1 MSPPPTTN
9 QRIARAWAL
18 LAVLGLLL
26 WLTQLARGAQTEVTV
41 AFAPQFR
48 GQPLVF
54 DELRATNSSGQ
65 ALGITRLDLLLSGL
79 AVRRTNGT
87 WLEKP
92 YWFAYLS
99 GRAGRT
105 NFALRDLPPGN
116 YDRLRFTI
124 GVPAEQNRGN
134 PAQWDA
140 GHPLNPT
147 VNGLHWNWQGGY
159 VFLALE
165 GNYTESQPH
174 SGTPKDLGRTKLG
187 SSASLSI
194 PNLSRSFPMN
204 RLGATDSVAP
214 LSHPSPAIPLAS
226 VRVAQPSV
234 GRDSVESRPARATSV
249 GKPGS
254 TESHPTSGFSW
265 HLATERQLMT
275 VEVPVALRIADTG
288 AAPLAQTLRLP
299 FELARV
305 FDTLSLNDDTSSTH
319 SREDDAVAD
328 RLRQSVEQ
336 AFRADDLQSP
346 LVGRDVPTAPPDT
359 SRSRMVG
366 GGVRTPNP
374 TNPIGTPY
382 RFTMSAAF
390 PKPALPL
397 DNPLTEEG
405 VALGR
410 RLFNDPLLSR
420 AEKQSCASCHQMDA
434 GTVDAGRAFSVGV
447 DGLPGKRNA
456 MPLYNLA
463 WKSEFFW
470 DGRAKSLRHQALM
483 PIQDALEMHE
493 TLENVVRKL
502 VGRDSVEPHLE
513 RSEASAAS
521 ISGGVTAS
529 RDARFALASF
539 VGKWGS
545 TESHPTYATM
555 FTRAFGTP
563 DITAERI
570 GLALEQFLLTLTS
583 HDAKFD
589 RVLRGEAKFTEQE
602 QRGFELFHTEHDPRR
617 GQFGADCFHCHGGPL
632 FQNVAFA
639 NNGLEHEP
647 RDLGRYLVTGREGD
661 QGKFS
666 VPSLRN
672 VELTA
677 PYMHDGRFATLEDAV
692 FHYVRGVRRS
702 PTLDPNLAK
711 HPPGGVRIPPE
722 DLHALVAFLKTLTEE
737 RLRSPSAQL
746 TPKP

>member
-1 MSPPPTTN
+1 MSPSPTTN

-26 WLTQLARGAQTEVTV
+26 WLTQRARGAQTEVIV
-41 AFAPQFR
+41 SFEPQFR

-54 DELRATNSSGQ
+54 DELRATNNSGQ
-65 ALGITRLDLLLSGL
+65 ALAITRLDLLLSGL

-92 YWFAYLS
+92 YWFAFLS
-99 GRAGRT
+99 ARAGRT

-124 GVPAEQNRGN
+124 GVPAEQNLGN

-140 GHPLNPT
+140 AHPLNPQ

-165 GNYTESQPH
+165 GNF
-174 SGTPKDLGRTKLG
+174 TPLKPP
-187 SSASLSI
+187 AAA
-194 PNLSRSFPMN
+194 PNLGGRLGVN
-204 RLGATDSVAP
+204 QLGATGVVSR
-214 LSHPSPAIPLAS
+214 LSHPSPAIPTAAARAAKS
-226 VRVAQPSV
+226 PV
-234 GRDSVESRPARATSV
+234 GRDSVEPHLERTEASAASISGGVTASQDARVARASFV
-249 GKPGS
+249 GKWGS
-254 TESHPTSGFSW
+254 TESQPTSGFSW
-265 HLATERQLMT
+265 HLATERQLMP
-275 VEVPVALRIADTG
+275 VEVPVALAIRNGPHSASELTL
-288 AAPLAQTLRLP
+288 PLVLD
-299 FELARV
+299 LATV
-305 FDTLSLNDDTSSTH
+305 FDDLPLNDESSSTH
-319 SREDDAVAD
+319 SREADPLAD
-328 RLRQSVEQ
+328 RLRQSVQ
-336 AFRADDLQSP
+336 RALTMPRAGGLQPPS
-346 LVGRDVPTAPPDT
+346 VGDSTPKTAVENRRHDSTVAPPAA
-359 SRSRMVG
+359 
-366 GGVRTPNP
+366 NF
-374 TNPIGTPY
+374 IGTPY

-410 RLFNDPLLSR
+410 RLFHDPLLSR
-420 AEKQSCASCHQMDA
+420 GEKLSCASCHQAEA
-434 GTVDAGRAFSVGV
+434 GTVDAGRAFSLGV
-447 DGLPGKRNA
+447 DGQPGKRNA

-470 DGRAKSLRHQALM
+470 DGRAKSLRQQALM

-493 TLENVVRKL
+493 TLGNVVAKLTSGARTPTSAAPANRKKAAAD
-502 VGRDSVEPHLE
+502 VGVRAPQ
-513 RSEASAAS
+513 EASEPAY
-521 ISGGVTAS
+521 
-529 RDARFALASF
+529 
-539 VGKWGS
+539 
-545 TESHPTYATM
+545 PTL

-563 DITAERI
+563 EITAERL

-589 RVLRGEAKFTEQE
+589 RVLRGEAQFTEQE

-639 NNGLEHEP
+639 NNGLDVEP

-661 QGKFS
+661 KGKFS
-666 VPSLRN
+666 VPSLRD

-677 PYMHDGRFATLEDAV
+677 PYMHDGRFATLEAAV
-692 FHYVRGVRRS
+692 FHYVRGVQRS
-702 PTLDPNLAK
+702 PTLDANLAK
-711 HPPGGVRIPPE
+711 HPSGGVRLPPE
-722 DLHALVAFLKTLTEE
+722 DLRALVAFLKTLTDES
-737 RLRSPSAQL
+737 LRSSARSTAPPL
-746 TPKP
+746 

>member
-1 MSPPPTTN
+1 MSPSPTTN
-9 QRIARAWAL
+9 QRIARAWAM
-18 LAVLGLLL
+18 LAGLGLLL
-26 WLTQLARGAQTEVTV
+26 WLTQRARGAENEVTV
-41 AFAPQFR
+41 SFEPQFR

-54 DELRATNSSGQ
+54 DELRATNTAGQ
-65 ALGITRLDLLLSGL
+65 AIAITRLDLLLSGL

-87 WLEKP
+87 WLEKSH
-92 YWFAYLS
+92 WFAFLS
-99 GRAGRT
+99 ARAGRT
-105 NFALRDLPPGN
+105 NFALRDLPPGGF
-116 YDRLRFTI
+116 DRLRFTI
-124 GVPAEQNRGN
+124 GVPAEQNLGN

-140 GHPLNPT
+140 THPLNPT

-165 GNYTESQPH
+165 GKWSVPSPLGGER
-174 SGTPKDLGRTKLG
+174 SGVRGEGVNKL
-187 SSASLSI
+187 
-194 PNLSRSFPMN
+194 N
-204 RLGATDSVAP
+204 ATLVAAG
-214 LSHPSPAIPLAS
+214 LSHPSPSI
-226 VRVAQPSV
+226 PSV
-234 GRDSVESRPARATSV
+234 GRDSVEPPFERAAFV
-249 GKPGS
+249 GEWGS

-265 HLATERQLMT
+265 HLATARQLMT
-275 VEVPVALRIADTG
+275 VEVPVTLAISNGPSAIGG
-288 AAPLAQTLRLP
+288 ATVRLGFDLAT
-299 FELARV
+299 V
-305 FDTLSLNDDTSSTH
+305 FDDLTLNDATSSTH
-319 SREDDAVAD
+319 SREADPLAD
-328 RLRQSVEQ
+328 RLRQSVQ
-336 AFRADDLQSP
+336 RAFTTARAGGLQPPS
-346 LVGRDVPTAPPDT
+346 VGRGVPTAPPDD
-359 SRSRMVG
+359 SGPQVVG
-366 GGVRTPNP
+366 GGVRTPRP
-374 TNPIGTPY
+374 TNFIGTPY

-410 RLFNDPLLSR
+410 RLFHDPLLSR
-420 AEKQSCASCHQMDA
+420 GEKQSCASCHQAEA
-434 GTVDAGRAFSVGV
+434 GTVDAGRAFSLGV
-447 DGLPGKRNA
+447 DGQPGARNA

-470 DGRAKSLRHQALM
+470 DGRAKSLRQQALM
-483 PIQDALEMHE
+483 PIQDELEMHE
-493 TLENVVRKL
+493 TLGNVVRKL
-502 VGRDSVEPHLE
+502 VGRVEPHLE

-521 ISGGVTAS
+521 ISGKGTPS
-529 RDARFALASF
+529 QEARFARASS

-563 DITAERI
+563 DITAERL

-589 RVLRGEAKFTEQE
+589 RVLRGEAKFTEPE

-661 QGKFS
+661 KGKFS

-677 PYMHDGRFATLEDAV
+677 PYMHDGRFATLEAAV
-692 FHYVRGVRRS
+692 FHYVRGVQRS

-711 HPPGGVRIPPE
+711 HPSGGVRLPPE
-722 DLHALVAFLKTLTEE
+722 DLRALVAFLKTLTEE
-737 RLRSPSAQL
+737 SLRPVARSTALAPL
-746 TPKP
+746 P